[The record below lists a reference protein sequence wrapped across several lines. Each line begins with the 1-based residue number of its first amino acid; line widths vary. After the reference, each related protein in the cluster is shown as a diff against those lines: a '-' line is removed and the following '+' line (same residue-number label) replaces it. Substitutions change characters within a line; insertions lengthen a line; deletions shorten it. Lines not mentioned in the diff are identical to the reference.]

1 MDRTELINYMDAY
14 LRIAEVK
21 DYGQQGLQVETGN
34 DAVTRIALGVDT
46 SPAIIE
52 AAAEW
57 QADMLIVH
65 HGVLWGKEQRIAGPL
80 GKRVRLLMKH
90 GINLYSAHLPLDAH
104 PEVGNNAV
112 LAQMFGVQVDGWWCE
127 ALNAPLG
134 TVGSVAPGTTLL
146 DLEQAITEQLQGPV
160 RTLAYGPQAVSRVA
174 ILSGYGADQLP
185 EAHATGAD
193 TFITG
198 ETSHAH
204 YWAAADYGMNV
215 IFAGHYATETVGVKA
230 LGRHLADRF
239 DLQVKFLDFP
249 TQM

>member
-1 MDRTELINYMDAY
+1 MDRTALINYMDTY

-21 DYGQQGLQVETGN
+21 DFGLQGLQVETEN
-34 DAVTRIALGVDT
+34 DTVTRIALGVDT

-112 LAQMFGVQVDGWWCE
+112 LAKMFGVQVDGWWCE

-134 TVGSVAPGTTLL
+134 TVGAVAPDTTLL
-146 DLEQAITEQLQGPV
+146 DLERRIAEQLHVPT
-160 RTLAYGPQAVSRVA
+160 RTLAYGPQTVSRVA
-174 ILSGYGADQLP
+174 ILSGYGADQIT
-185 EAHATGAD
+185 EAQATGAD

-215 IFAGHYATETVGVKA
+215 IFAGHYATETVGVIA
-230 LGRHLADRF
+230 LGEHLASKF
-239 DLQVKFLDFP
+239 NLQVKFLDFP